1 MRKAMTPEIVRVRV
15 GGEPDRTRIVAT
27 DRPPFFS
34 ICIPQ
39 YNRTSFLKE
48 ALRTIKAQNFPDFE
62 VCIADDRSTDG
73 RSHEIVEYLQESGL
87 SFAYKQ
93 NSENLRYDGNL
104 RTAIG
109 LASGVYCLLMGNDD
123 ALAGP
128 NVLAR
133 LRELLVQHPKVGLLV
148 PNFADFGGGRVTR
161 RVRHTGVVG
170 QGVEVATSRFRN
182 LSFVSGLILR
192 NDRAQAHATDKW
204 DGSEMYQMYLGS
216 RIIAE
221 GYELLELDEALVLKD
236 IIVPGESVDS
246 YFNSPRVSSPAII
259 ERRLPLVQLG
269 RLVEDAIRP
278 HAGRRGPVLAVKIFL
293 QILMF
298 PYPFW
303 IMEYRRV
310 QSWRFAAGVCLG
322 MRPRNLLANVRFKPL
337 HRAFICGVYLF
348 FTCVGLLTPIVAFDY
363 CRPRLYAISKSLFQ
377 RATPSCV

>member
-1 MRKAMTPEIVRVRV
+1 MTPEIVRVRV

-87 SFAYKQ
+87 SFAYRQ

-148 PNFADFGGGRVTR
+148 PNFADFGGGARYTACSAHR
-161 RVRHTGVVG
+161 RCWAGCGSSHKPFSKSQFCKRTDFAKRSGAGTLHGQVG
-170 QGVEVATSRFRN
+170 RQRNVPDVPRQSNNRRRLRTSRT
-182 LSFVSGLILR
+182 G
-192 NDRAQAHATDKW
+192 
-204 DGSEMYQMYLGS
+204 
-216 RIIAE
+216 
-221 GYELLELDEALVLKD
+221 
-236 IIVPGESVDS
+236 
-246 YFNSPRVSSPAII
+246 
-259 ERRLPLVQLG
+259 
-269 RLVEDAIRP
+269 
-278 HAGRRGPVLAVKIFL
+278 
-293 QILMF
+293 
-298 PYPFW
+298 
-303 IMEYRRV
+303 
-310 QSWRFAAGVCLG
+310 
-322 MRPRNLLANVRFKPL
+322 
-337 HRAFICGVYLF
+337 
-348 FTCVGLLTPIVAFDY
+348 
-363 CRPRLYAISKSLFQ
+363 
-377 RATPSCV
+377 